1 MRSIESLSL
10 SILRVAEEH
19 AMKENTGQVL
29 VQAPT
34 EIANYLLNEKRRAL
48 AEIEQRHES
57 PIVIVADEQLETPHY
72 EVTRIREN
80 ELNEESS
87 RPSYQ
92 RGTPRKLA
100 TIALTKANL
109 NVPVAAAVT
118 NVRPAQ
124 PAPIR
129 EPREEL
135 PVAAVAAVAPV
146 PAAPSQSVGLL
157 GRILGLFRGE
167 PAAQQVASTARP
179 RDERG
184 RSDRNDRN
192 AQRRDGRDGR
202 SGRPQG
208 SRDNV
213 RRDEPRRSQA
223 QGQQQ
228 QQQKQAAPQDKPRN
242 EQPKQ
247 QKQNQPRQQQQP
259 KPQDD
264 SRPAVQ
270 QQPRQPR
277 PPREEP
283 AAKPVAQPAVAAEV
297 LNPALEAA
305 VALPSVTTPDV
316 DTVISS
322 TQDVVAGEAAAEGEG
337 SARRRRGRR
346 GGRRRRRGGAENA
359 SATDADSAQDQDE
372 MLAGDMPAAAHRSQ
386 PEFDFEDE
394 EPGAIAPAVIDH
406 ATPKQAHSAEPRS
419 VRPAAFAA
427 QAVEPA
433 VLAQPEIVAPA
444 DAMSVDAMPMEA
456 AAVANIEPAATEPQ
470 AVDIETTPTASIEPT
485 ASAPDEVESASIE
498 PAMPMFAES
507 EPQAT
512 DNAASASASASVV
525 EAAVADVT
533 PMQSTVPAPS
543 PGLFDMLPNAPVIDI
558 DPAEEAAKAVAHVNE
573 STDGADNESA
583 RNA

>member
-1 MRSIESLSL
+1 
-10 SILRVAEEH
+10 
-19 AMKENTGQVL
+19 
-29 VQAPT
+29 
-34 EIANYLLNEKRRAL
+34 
-48 AEIEQRHES
+48 
-57 PIVIVADEQLETPHY
+57 
-72 EVTRIREN
+72 
-80 ELNEESS
+80 
-87 RPSYQ
+87 
-92 RGTPRKLA
+92 
-100 TIALTKANL
+100 
-109 NVPVAAAVT
+109 
-118 NVRPAQ
+118 
-124 PAPIR
+124 
-129 EPREEL
+129 
-135 PVAAVAAVAPV
+135 
-146 PAAPSQSVGLL
+146 
-157 GRILGLFRGE
+157 
-167 PAAQQVASTARP
+167 
-179 RDERG
+179 
-184 RSDRNDRN
+184 
-192 AQRRDGRDGR
+192 
-202 SGRPQG
+202 
-208 SRDNV
+208 
-213 RRDEPRRSQA
+213 
-223 QGQQQ
+223 
-228 QQQKQAAPQDKPRN
+228 
-242 EQPKQ
+242 
-247 QKQNQPRQQQQP
+247 
-259 KPQDD
+259 
-264 SRPAVQ
+264 
-270 QQPRQPR
+270 
-277 PPREEP
+277 
-283 AAKPVAQPAVAAEV
+283 VAQPAVAAEV

-322 TQDVVAGEAAAEGEG
+322 TQDVIAGEAAAEGEG

-372 MLAGDMPAAAHRSQ
+372 MLAGDMPAAAPRSQ

-433 VLAQPEIVAPA
+433 VLAQPEVAAP
-444 DAMSVDAMPMEA
+444 VDAMPVDATPMEAMSMEA
-456 AAVANIEPAATEPQ
+456 AAVVANIEPAATEPQ

-485 ASAPDEVESASIE
+485 ASEPDEVESASIE
-498 PAMPMFAES
+498 PAVPMFAES